1 MRQHRANT
9 PGVWRLYPM
18 DSTPNLSS
26 GFFSCHI
33 VFTNSLRSFI
43 HRRIE
48 RILVC
53 AFSPPFSS
61 LIYSMD
67 LNLSFGFSINRECFH
82 FGSWSSPSLRQIYC
96 TSLPSSRLAVPIS
109 GPSLLSFHVRVGDS
123 SRVIVHFIVE
133 CATPSQA
140 RKVSRAISRQQGAL
154 VVSYALRSFRSWCS
168 WVRRACISA
177 VSFLRCSCFSFFTCS
192 SCLWR

>member
-1 MRQHRANT
+1 
-9 PGVWRLYPM
+9 
-18 DSTPNLSS
+18 
-26 GFFSCHI
+26 
-33 VFTNSLRSFI
+33 
-43 HRRIE
+43 
-48 RILVC
+48 
-53 AFSPPFSS
+53 
-61 LIYSMD
+61 MD

-140 RKVSRAISRQQGAL
+140 RKVSRAANRQQGAL
-154 VVSYALRSFRSWCS
+154 VVSYLVAFALELIEGFDS
-168 WVRRACISA
+168 V
-177 VSFLRCSCFSFFTCS
+177 LPFTTEDVGNGALCGVA
-192 SCLWR
+192 